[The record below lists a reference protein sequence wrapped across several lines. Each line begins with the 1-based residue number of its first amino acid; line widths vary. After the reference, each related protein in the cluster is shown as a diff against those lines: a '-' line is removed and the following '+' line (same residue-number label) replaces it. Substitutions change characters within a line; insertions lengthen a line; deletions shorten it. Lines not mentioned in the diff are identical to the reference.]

1 MAITIV
7 LTNQKGGVGKT
18 TTTSAVV
25 SGLIKMGK
33 SVLSVDL
40 DPQGNLGFCLG
51 MDIENGNSVY
61 DVLNGSMSVSEAI
74 QETEANGDILISN
87 ILLSEGNQIFSQ
99 DNPQDT
105 LKNALEEVQDYY
117 DYIVID
123 TPPALNI
130 LTINGYVAADFLI
143 IPMAAEI
150 LSLVG
155 LTQLKE
161 TVKAVQRSLNP
172 ELEVLG
178 IILTR
183 YNQKSGLSN
192 DVCDMAEMVADQIGT
207 VVFDTKIR
215 TGISV
220 GEAPAHGMS
229 ILDYSPRSN
238 PARDYKDFV
247 IEMMKRMHGRM

>member
-1 MAITIV
+1 MATTIV

-33 SVLSVDL
+33 RVLSVDL

-51 MDIENGNSVY
+51 MNIESGNSIY
-61 DVLNGSMSVSEAI
+61 DVLSGSMSVRDAI
-74 QETEANGDILISN
+74 QETESYGDILLAN
-87 ILLSEGNQIFSQ
+87 ILLSEGNSIFSEE
-99 DNPQDT
+99 NPQST
-105 LKNALEEVQDYY
+105 LKDALSEVDDDY

-155 LTQLKE
+155 LAQLRE
-161 TVKAVQRSLNP
+161 TVVAVQRKLNP
-172 ELEVLG
+172 ELKVLG

-183 YNQKSGLSN
+183 YNNKSELSA
-192 DVCDMAEMVADQIGT
+192 DVCEMAEAVASQIDT
-207 VVFDTKIR
+207 VIFDTKIR

-220 GEAPAHGMS
+220 CEAPAHGLS

-238 PARDYKDFV
+238 PARDYKNFV
-247 IEMMKRMHGRM
+247 VEMMKRMNGKM